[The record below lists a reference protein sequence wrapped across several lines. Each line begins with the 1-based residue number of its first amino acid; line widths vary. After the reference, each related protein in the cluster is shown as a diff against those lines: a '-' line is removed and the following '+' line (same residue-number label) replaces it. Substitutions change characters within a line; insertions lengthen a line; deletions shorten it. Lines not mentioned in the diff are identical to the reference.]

1 LYVKKQIKKFDC
13 QSNDLIVNLES
24 NKAILSFNNDLLPW
38 TTKNIQIF
46 CPGFILLIVKSYY
59 FICITIIEIFFG
71 SILNTSLLIIFIGSC
86 KIKQK
91 KDLSMINSC
100 SL

>member
-1 LYVKKQIKKFDC
+1 MYVKKQIKKFGC

-24 NKAILSFNNDLLPW
+24 DKAILSFNNDLLPW

-46 CPGFILLIVKSYY
+46 YPDFILLIVKSYY
-59 FICITIIEIFFG
+59 FICKTIIEIIFG

-91 KDLSMINSC
+91 KRFIDD
-100 SL
+100 